1 MEDERFNNVK
11 EMYRNRTAFQDL
23 VQKIIGEM
31 SFDEVSQRLDDQGIT
46 YGIVQKMADVLDDEQ
61 LRAAG
66 IVIETG
72 DSTGDYNL
80 TINSPINVKE
90 AKKKQPVRAPDIGAD
105 SLQVLRSL
113 DFEEEYIQELISSD
127 IVVAG

>member
-1 MEDERFNNVK
+1 MK
-11 EMYRNRTAFQDL
+11 DL
-23 VQKIIGEM
+23 VQKVIGEM
-31 SFDEVSQRLDDQGIT
+31 SFDEVSQRLDGQGIT

-90 AKKKQPVRAPDIGAD
+90 AKKIPPVQEVQTG
-105 SLQVLRSL
+105 RSL
-113 DFEEEYIQELISSD
+113 IPN
-127 IVVAG
+127 